1 MSNQDTQLQNVRAR
15 IDAIDEQVQRLI
27 EERATCAQRIA
38 ELKGSDSAG
47 SFYRPEREAQVLR
60 NVAARH
66 QGPLPMAEVTRIF
79 REIMSSCLALELPMD
94 IAYLGPAG
102 TYTHQAA
109 LKQFGH
115 GVRLSPQSSIDDIF
129 RAVAAGRCH
138 YGVAPVENSTE
149 GSVNQTMDNFRVSP
163 LAICGEV
170 VLRIQHQLLSR
181 ALTFDALRTVYGHPQ
196 ALAQCR
202 RWLEV
207 NLPNAIQTSMPS
219 NGEAVKRAA
228 TEESAAA
235 IASIAAGEMYQVPSL
250 ASNIEDEPD
259 NTTRFWVI
267 GERFPSASGSDKTSL
282 LVVTGNQPGTLH
294 RVLSPFAQHGISM
307 TRIESRPS
315 RRGTWDYVFY
325 IDIEGHAQDESIA
338 AALAEARQHASEI
351 KVLGA
356 YPRAAI

>member
-1 MSNQDTQLQNVRAR
+1 MADNDEQLKAVRSR
-15 IDAIDEQVQRLI
+15 IDSIDEQIQRLI

-38 ELKGSDSAG
+38 ELKGGDTAG

-60 NVAARH
+60 SVAARH
-66 QGPLPMAEVTRIF
+66 KGPLPAADVTRIF
-79 REIMSSCLALELPMD
+79 REIMSSCLALEQPMT
-94 IAYLGPAG
+94 IAYLGPEG

-109 LKQFGH
+109 LKHFGH
-115 GVRLSPQSSIDDIF
+115 AVTVSPQSSIDEIF
-129 RAVAAGRCH
+129 RAVATGRCH

-170 VLRIQHQLLSR
+170 VLRIHHQLLST
-181 ALTFDALRTVYGHPQ
+181 ATDFKQVRTVYGHPQ

-202 RWLEV
+202 RWLET
-207 NLPNAIQTSMPS
+207 NLPGVTQTATPS
-219 NGEAVKRAA
+219 NADAVQRATA
-228 TEESAAA
+228 DANSAA
-235 IASIAAGEMYQVPSL
+235 IAGAAAGELYQIPVL
-250 ASNIEDEPD
+250 APNIEDEPD

-267 GERFPSASGSDKTSL
+267 GERYPAASGIDKSSL
-282 LVVTGNQPGTLH
+282 LVVTGNQPGALH

-325 IDIEGHAQDESIA
+325 IDIEGHAQDEKVA
-338 AALAEARQHASEI
+338 AALIEARKHAGEV

-356 YPRAAI
+356 YPRAAT